1 MQLDFIKICVVGAGG
16 FLGASTRYALST
28 ALQSKFATSSFP
40 YGTYVVN
47 ILGCFLIGFLLA
59 LFAVKS
65 WGDEQVR
72 LFLFAGILG
81 GFTTF
86 STFANDS
93 FLLFK
98 EGEMMLGLA
107 NAGGQ
112 VILGLLFVW
121 IGYGLVKLFF

>member
-1 MQLDFIKICVVGAGG
+1 MQVDFIKICVVGAGG
-16 FLGASTRYALST
+16 FLGASTRYVIT
-28 ALQSKFATSSFP
+28 TVLQSKVTTSDFP
-40 YGTYVVN
+40 YGTYLVN

-59 LFAVKS
+59 LFSLKN

-93 FLLFK
+93 YLLFK
-98 EGEMMLGLA
+98 EGEMLLGLM
-107 NAGGQ
+107 NVGGQ

-121 IGYGLVKLFF
+121 VGYALVKLFF

>member
-16 FLGASTRYALST
+16 FLGASTRYVLST
-28 ALQSKFATSSFP
+28 ALQSKFTSSLFP

-59 LFAVKS
+59 LFAVKN